1 MSLLGLPLTCQ
12 ICSEKV
18 IYFIILGLKSY
29 RPSSPFTFFFLFI
42 QLPPARSLSLFI
54 FIDTLLYTMTTEEV
68 TNIVVH
74 PVPSRLLDPKQ
85 CPTPHV
91 SSMEQYR
98 SMWKESVEDSDKFF
112 GNVNKNLYRFSLC

>member
-29 RPSSPFTFFFLFI
+29 RPSSPFTFFFFSFNFPPLVLSFLF
-42 QLPPARSLSLFI
+42 

-68 TNIVVH
+68 TNVVVH

-85 CPTPHV
+85 CPTPHI

-112 GNVNKNLYRFSLC
+112 GNVNKTFYCFSLC